1 MTYFNSVCEINK
13 RKACS
18 IRVLDSE
25 YLQHQDD
32 NDRHLDGPKDK
43 DIMPFND
50 AMKELFQ
57 MEEVY
62 LLDDAAHAIGVK
74 GVTGINTPA
83 VLLFFMFALKI
94 TETLYSNTQL
104 YNNAVNEITEKPVV
118 RQKRGWG
125 WVKSKLS
132 VRNRITQALKHLRP
146 SCYNYL
152 LNDYCYGLC
161 GPECIYWSFL

>member
-43 DIMPFND
+43 DTMPFND
-50 AMKELFQ
+50 AMKQ

-62 LLDDAAHAIGVK
+62 DAAHAIGAK

-83 VLLFFMFALKI
+83 VLLFFFMFALKI
-94 TETLYSNTQL
+94 NQTLYSNTQL
-104 YNNAVNEITEKPVV
+104 YNNAVNKITEKPVV
-118 RQKRGWG
+118 HQKTGWG
-125 WVKSKLS
+125 WVKKKLS
-132 VRNRITQALKHLRP
+132 VTNRVTQVLKHLMP
-146 SCYNYL
+146 SCYKYL